1 MDEMKKLFFL
11 ILAICLVMPAAADAA
26 AETVTADSKITA
38 VTVYA
43 NRAAVTRTAR
53 VKIGK
58 GAQEVVFG
66 GLPAQIDTDSLRVEG
81 RSRATVTIGA
91 LMHKQVISQEL
102 TSERERELNEKLQLL
117 RDQIASENIGLEAL
131 QERQN
136 LVGRIG
142 DNTPLQRDEEF
153 QPVEFHPEEWAK
165 AAQAVQQDMSE
176 TLRMKQQHDMKIR
189 KLNEAVAQI
198 TEELRSQRTGQRSSY
213 QVTVPLDSSAAADM
227 TIELTYQVQNAS
239 WHPIYDARLE
249 TAEKGRLEL
258 VQYGAVKQ
266 LSGEDWNDVALT
278 LSTAQ
283 PQRGTSPPAFSPMW
297 LMKRNYDDMTS
308 EEYRRAVEDT
318 NVKRAEIAKRIGGA
332 ALPTPI
338 GQVQGQLDVSR
349 DEEEQNIGTDP
360 LQEWRRT
367 AKASRAKKPGQKQAR
382 FVAANIETGGFI
394 SEYKV
399 AGPATILS
407 DNTESKLLV
416 GSFETESKLEVHV
429 QPAQTTEAF
438 LVAHSK
444 LKGETPILPGPVSLF
459 RDGAYIG
466 KSRFPLLRPEEEHNL
481 SFGID
486 DQISVKRNKLKDKR
500 KEDGLIIKESIIER
514 NFVSDIQNLRKTPVD
529 IRLREVIPVSKS
541 GDVKIEILKDKTSA
555 GYKTDV
561 ENIAGLTEWVFTLKP
576 EQKQEMRLGWKVTW
590 PKDQNL
596 SGLPQ

>member
-1 MDEMKKLFFL
+1 MKKLFFL
-11 ILAICLVMPAAADAA
+11 ILTICLVIPAAAHAA

-43 NRAAVTRTAR
+43 NRAAVTRTAK

-66 GLPAQIDTDSLRVEG
+66 GLPAQIDTDSLRVEA
-81 RSRATVTIGA
+81 RSRATVIIGA
-91 LMHKQVISQEL
+91 LTHKQVISQEL
-102 TSERERELNEKLQLL
+102 TSERERELNDKLQLL
-117 RDQIASENIGLEAL
+117 KDQIFSENIALEAL
-131 QERQN
+131 RARQEV
-136 LVGRIG
+136 LGRIG
-142 DNTPLQRDEEF
+142 DQTPLQRDEEF
-153 QPVEFHPEEWAK
+153 QAVEFQPEEWAK

-176 TLRMKQQHDMKIR
+176 TLRMKQQHNMKIR
-189 KLNEAVAQI
+189 TLNEVVAKI
-198 TEELRSQRTGQRSSY
+198 TEELQMQRTGQRSSY

-249 TAEKGRLEL
+249 TAEKGSLEL

-266 LSGEDWNDVALT
+266 LSGEDWSDVALT

-297 LMKRNYDDMTS
+297 LMRYDP
-308 EEYRRAVEDT
+308 YRSMAADS
-318 NVKRAEIAKRIGGA
+318 NFKRAELAKQIGGS
-332 ALPTPI
+332 ALPVPI
-338 GQVQGQLDVSR
+338 GEIQGQLAISS
-349 DEEEQNIGTDP
+349 EEEENMAADP

-367 AKASRAKKPGQKQAR
+367 ADSRRAKKPGRKQAR

-407 DNTESKLLV
+407 DNTETKLLV
-416 GSFETESKLEVHV
+416 GSFETDSKLEVHI

-466 KSRFPLLRPEEEHNL
+466 KSRFPLLRPEEEHDL

-500 KEDGLIIKESIIER
+500 KEDGLIIKDSIIER
-514 NFVSDIQNLRKTPVD
+514 NFVTDIQNLRKTPVD
-529 IRLREVIPVSKS
+529 IRLREAVPVSKS
-541 GDVKIEILKDKTSA
+541 GDVKIEIVKDKTSA

-590 PKDQNL
+590 PKDQQL